1 MVVRVT
7 PVGMVVTV
15 TFSWY
20 GGESDIQLDGGES
33 VIQLEWWLQ

>member
-1 MVVRVT
+1 
-7 PVGMVVTV
+7 MVVTV

-33 VIQLEWWLQ
+33 DIQLDGGEIDIQLE